1 MSECFVQSVQG
12 KGSGKN
18 FMQFLELIAWK
29 VCHLNP
35 NLGFAKNTSL
45 MSEAAVWWD
54 LQNLWIREGSEWTRL
69 QRWAVI
75 INIMSCWLYRR
86 GTHEPWLST
95 HRNWG
100 EEHLLLLSHSIAKIP
115 SPILQSF
122 GLINEEI
129 PYYLS
134 NFLFSCVV
142 LGLLLQAFLH
152 HDGKIHW

>member
-75 INIMSCWLYRR
+75 INIMLVWGSVLVSVEQ
-86 GTHEPWLST
+86 HEGSLADCT
-95 HRNWG
+95 E
-100 EEHLLLLSHSIAKIP
+100 EEHTSH
-115 SPILQSF
+115 
-122 GLINEEI
+122 G
-129 PYYLS
+129 
-134 NFLFSCVV
+134 
-142 LGLLLQAFLH
+142 FLH
-152 HDGKIHW
+152 TETEVKNTCSYSLIQ